1 MFRYLELRVAPLQ
14 NLRKGW
20 ETMKN
25 NIHKKDYQIDEFD
38 RHYACQNRR
47 LRQLR
52 EDKHLEKKKTRNK
65 NKRAEQSYD
74 DDEEFVDE
82 FVEDS

>member
-1 MFRYLELRVAPLQ
+1 
-14 NLRKGW
+14 
-20 ETMKN
+20 MKN

-52 EDKHLEKKKTRNK
+52 EDKHLAKKKTRNK
-65 NKRAEQSYD
+65 NKRAGQSYD